1 MATGVTSEPVTFIRM
16 MSVRK
21 DAADDLMESPTK
33 DATAAGAAFYSA
45 LSVNVS
51 SMEY

>member
-1 MATGVTSEPVTFIRM
+1 M

-33 DATAAGAAFYSA
+33 DAAATGATLYSA
-45 LSVNVS
+45 LSDRPASVN
-51 SMEY
+51 SMEYPRAIAS